1 MPINPETGEEYTLDG
16 PEFFNGWVEPRSP
29 ALDAAPEYGMNYVQ
43 ATDSGHSFE
52 MDDTPDRERIRLTHR
67 LGTFIEMHPNGDEVH
82 KVYGDGYE
90 ITVKNKNVLVK
101 GTCNITIEGDA
112 QLHYMGN
119 KTEYIEG
126 NYELHVKKSFS
137 ILAEEALNLTSKS
150 DMEIRGGNG
159 ITGAIDIYAPDTVT
173 ISADMAVEG
182 GITAE
187 KIFSYGRVDA
197 ATGVGAGPLGFVS
210 VFGGLS
216 IGIPVAIPATILC
229 VATINALVSMNAP
242 LANFGIG
249 LIGVMKAG
257 FMTDI
262 VNKNLHNFHIH
273 FCKVGPTT
281 KPVPRMI

>member
-1 MPINPETGEEYTLDG
+1 MPINPETGQEYSNTPPD
-16 PEFFNGWVEPRSP
+16 FFDGWVEPRSP
-29 ALDAAPEYGMNYVQ
+29 ALDGPPEYGMNYVQ
-43 ATDSGHSFE
+43 ATDSGHTFE

-67 LGTFIEMHPNGDEVH
+67 IGTFIEMHPNGDEVH

-126 NYELHVKKSFS
+126 QYELHVKKSFN
-137 ILAEEALNLTSKS
+137 ILAEEALGITSKS
-150 DMEIRGGNG
+150 DMTLRGGNG

-173 ISADMAVEG
+173 ISADLTVEG
-182 GITAE
+182 GITTE
-187 KIFSYGRVDA
+187 KLFSYGRVDA

-210 VFGGLS
+210 VLGGLS
-216 IGIPVAIPATILC
+216 IGIPVALPATILSAALIGAGAEMIAPN
-229 VATINALVSMNAP
+229 AT
-242 LANFGIG
+242 FGAAQ
-249 LIGVMKAG
+249 IGVMSAG
-257 FMTDI
+257 WMTDL
-262 VNKNLHNFHIH
+262 VNKSLHNWHFH

-281 KPVPRMI
+281 SPIPKMI

>member
-29 ALDAAPEYGMNYVQ
+29 ALDAPPEYGMNYVQ
-43 ATDSGHSFE
+43 ITDSGHSFE

-137 ILAEEALNLTSKS
+137 ILSEETLNITSKS

-173 ISADMAVEG
+173 ITADMAVEG

-216 IGIPVAIPATILC
+216 IGIPIALPTMILSVNLIAAGALMTAPDAI
-229 VATINALVSMNAP
+229 
-242 LANFGIG
+242 FGFAQ
-249 LIGVMKAG
+249 IGVMTAG
-257 FMTDI
+257 WMTDL
-262 VNKNLHNFHIH
+262 VNTSLHNCHFHIG
-273 FCKVGPTT
+273 FKGPTS
-281 KPVPRMI
+281 PPIPRMI

>member
-1 MPINPETGEEYTLDG
+1 M
-16 PEFFNGWVEPRSP
+16 
-29 ALDAAPEYGMNYVQ
+29 
-43 ATDSGHSFE
+43 
-52 MDDTPDRERIRLTHR
+52 
-67 LGTFIEMHPNGDEVH
+67 
-82 KVYGDGYE
+82 
-90 ITVKNKNVLVK
+90 
-101 GTCNITIEGDA
+101 
-112 QLHYMGN
+112 HYMGN

-187 KIFSYGRVDA
+187 KIFAYGRIDA
-197 ATGVGAGPLGFVS
+197 ASGVGAGPLGFVS

-216 IGIPVAIPATILC
+216 IGVPFAAPATIMC
-229 VATINALVSMNAP
+229 IGTINAGISMNAP
-242 LANFGIG
+242 LANFGLA

-257 FMTDI
+257 WMTDL

-281 KPVPRMI
+281 QPIPRMI